1 MSRRRFLTALSGIGI
16 EALWHA
22 PSIWAADPVNT
33 SSANLKVIALQV
45 GAILEQHIATGYM
58 PGAVALIGRGQ
69 KAELVGVGT
78 MAHEGSQPM
87 RRDSIFRI
95 ASMTKPITAAAAMM
109 LVDEGALQLHE
120 PIERWLPELA
130 RRRVLKRIGGP
141 LHETV
146 PANRPITLQDL
157 LTFRCGLGVLMGPE
171 TYPIQQEISA
181 LKLVGFGPP
190 DPASPLTPPE
200 WLRRLSTLPLMAQPG
215 EQWLYNTGS
224 YILGV
229 LLARVSGRSLPEFLQ
244 RRLFEPLHMVDTG
257 FFVPEG
263 KRARFTSA
271 YRLEAGRPELYD
283 APASSAWNAAPAFPD
298 AGAGL
303 VSTADD
309 FFVFANMLLTK
320 GRARGRRLLSE
331 ASIAA
336 MTTDQLTATQRLGGA
351 SILGDGRGWGLGMSV
366 IHEMTAA
373 GLPAGSYGWNGG
385 LGTSWVTDPAS
396 GLIAILLTQTLFTSP
411 APPSV
416 HQEIWRTVFS
426 PSFL

>member
-1 MSRRRFLTALSGIGI
+1 
-16 EALWHA
+16 
-22 PSIWAADPVNT
+22 VNT
-33 SSANLKVIALQV
+33 SSANLKEIALQV
-45 GAILEQHIATGYM
+45 GEILQRHIATGYM

-78 MAHEGSQPM
+78 MAHGSSEPM

-95 ASMTKPITAAAAMM
+95 SSMTKPITAAAAMM
-109 LVDEGALQLHE
+109 LVDEGVLQLDE

-130 RRRVLKRIGGP
+130 HRRVLKRIDSP
-141 LHETV
+141 LHDTV

-157 LTFRCGLGVLMGPE
+157 LTFRCGLGILMGPE
-171 TYPIQQEISA
+171 IYPIQQEISA
-181 LKLVGFGPP
+181 LKLIGFGPP
-190 DPASPLTPPE
+190 DPAFPLTPRE
-200 WLRRLSTLPLMAQPG
+200 WLRRLATLPLMAQPG

-244 RRLFEPLHMVDTG
+244 KRLFEPLQMVDTG
-257 FFVPEG
+257 FFVPEA

-283 APASSAWNAAPAFPD
+283 APSSSAWNAAPTFPD

-303 VSTADD
+303 VSSADD
-309 FFVFANMLLTK
+309 FFVFANMLLAK
-320 GRARGRRLLSE
+320 GRGRGRRLLSE
-331 ASIAA
+331 GSIAA
-336 MTTDQLTATQRLGGA
+336 MTADQLTASQRLAGA

-366 IHEMTAA
+366 VHARTAA
-373 GLPAGSYGWNGG
+373 GLAEGTYGWNGG

-396 GLIAILLTQTLFTSP
+396 GLIAILLTPTLFTSP
-411 APPSV
+411 DPPTV
-416 HQEIWRTVFS
+416 HQEVWRAVFS
-426 PSFL
+426 PAFL